1 MRVSAVIA
9 AHNAADYLRE
19 AIESIIA
26 QTYRPFEIIVVDDGS
41 IDHTREVCASFGEQV
56 RYLYQPKDEKNY
68 GGSATIRCLLES
80 SGEFIAYMNHDDR
93 WLPTKIEKQV
103 EALDANP
110 EVGVVFTGTR
120 AIDKDGNIFWDPMP
134 HGPSGDVFH
143 SLLKR
148 SFYFPSSA
156 LIRRSALPRA
166 GLPEPNAIGGDWD
179 LWLRIARY
187 YPVLV
192 IEESLTEYRS
202 FEGNFSKKK
211 ELLFAGRL
219 ELLQRQ
225 SKNLHPSCSECTT
238 TLAESF
244 RTMSG
249 ECLEYYH
256 LRSRDSEFARAL
268 PFLRLAY
275 RFSRRE
281 VLRPERLLSILKDA
295 VFAKVRETGL
305 LKRR

>member
-1 MRVSAVIA
+1 MRVSAIIA

-19 AIESIIA
+19 AIESILA

-41 IDHTREVCASFGEQV
+41 IDHTREVCASFGTQV
-56 RYLYQPKDEKNY
+56 RYFYQPKAERDY

-80 SGEFIAYMNHDDR
+80 SGELIAYMNHDDR
-93 WLPTKIEKQV
+93 WLPTKIQKQV

-110 EVGVVFTGTR
+110 EVGVVFTGIQP
-120 AIDKDGNIFWDPMP
+120 IDKDGRPFMAPLPN
-134 HGPSGDVFH
+134 GPSGDAFH

-192 IEESLTEYRS
+192 IEECLTEYRS

-211 ELLFAGRL
+211 ELLFTGRL

-225 SKNLHPSCSECTT
+225 STNLHPNCAECTT
-238 TLAESF
+238 TLAESL

-256 LRSRDSEFARAL
+256 MRARDSRLANAL

-281 VLRPERLLSILKDA
+281 VLRPRRLLWILKNA

-305 LKRR
+305 LRRR